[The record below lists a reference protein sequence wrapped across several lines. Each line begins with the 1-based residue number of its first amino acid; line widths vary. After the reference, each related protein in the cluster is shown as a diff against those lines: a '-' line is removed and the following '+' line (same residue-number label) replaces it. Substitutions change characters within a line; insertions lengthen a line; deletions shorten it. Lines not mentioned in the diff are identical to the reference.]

1 MNALHKAFDR
11 NFESGR
17 EIGAAVCVY
26 GADGPLASLHG
37 GYLDATRTQPWRDDT
52 LVLIWSATKGLAAA
66 CTLRAI
72 EQAGLDLE
80 TKVGDFWPEFAQNG
94 KSLLTLGH
102 VLSHRAGLC
111 LLEDASARVLDRES
125 VVAGIEKQAPVS
137 GIAEG
142 PAYGPRVFG
151 FVLDEIVRR
160 LSGISL
166 GDYWLRYFAEPLD
179 LELWIGLPE
188 EFHIRVATMCA
199 PRSANGDG
207 AFLKA
212 FADPASLTRR
222 AFTCLPG
229 LPSPSSMN
237 APVVRST
244 SLPSMGGIGSAEAL
258 AKFYAMLAQG
268 GRWKG
273 KEYLGPQA
281 SQWMRQRL
289 SQGFDA
295 VLQMETCY
303 AAGFMMDP
311 LDSSGQKIRSLLG
324 PSCSAFGHAGA
335 GGSLGFADPERG
347 IGFAYVMNQMEPGV
361 LPNDR
366 CLSLVEAFYDDLKKS
381 QPL

>member
-1 MNALHKAFDR
+1 MNALRQAFDR
-11 NFESGR
+11 NFQSGR

-26 GADGPLASLHG
+26 GADGPIATLHG
-37 GYLDATRTQPWRDDT
+37 GYLDSSRTQPWCNDT
-52 LVLIWSATKGLAAA
+52 LVLIWSATKGLAVA
-66 CTLRAI
+66 CALRAI
-72 EQAGLDLE
+72 EQAGLHLE
-80 TKVGDFWPEFAQNG
+80 TRVGDFWPEFTQNG
-94 KSLLTLGH
+94 KSALTLGH

-111 LLEDASARVLDRES
+111 LVEDASARLLDRQS
-125 VVAGIEKQAPVS
+125 VVAGIEKQAPVR
-137 GIAEG
+137 GIDEG
-142 PAYGPRVFG
+142 PAYGPRIFG
-151 FVLDEIVRR
+151 FILDEMVRR

-166 GDYWLRYFAEPLD
+166 GDYWRRHFAEPLG
-179 LELWIGLPE
+179 LELWVGLPE
-188 EFHIRVATMCA
+188 EFHCRVATMSA
-199 PRSANGDG
+199 PRSTNGDG

-212 FADPASLTRR
+212 FADPTSLTRR

-237 APVVRST
+237 TPSVRSA

-268 GRWKG
+268 GRWNG
-273 KEYLGPQA
+273 QEFLGPQA

-289 SQGFDA
+289 TQGPDG
-295 VLQMETCY
+295 VLQMETCF

-324 PSCSAFGHAGA
+324 PSRLAFGHAGA

-366 CLSLVEAFYDDLKKS
+366 CLSLVAAVYDDLNI
-381 QPL
+381 LRI

>member
-1 MNALHKAFDR
+1 MNALRRAFDL
-11 NFESGR
+11 NFQSGR

-26 GADGPLASLHG
+26 AADGPVATLHG
-37 GYLDATRTQPWRDDT
+37 GYMDATRTQPWSDDT

-66 CTLRAI
+66 CALRAI
-72 EQAGLDLE
+72 EQAALNLE
-80 TKVGDFWPEFAQNG
+80 TRVGDFWPEFMQNG
-94 KSLLTLGH
+94 KSALTLGH

-111 LLEDASARVLDRES
+111 LVEDTSARLLDHES
-125 VVAGIEKQAPVS
+125 VVAGIEKQAPVL
-137 GIAEG
+137 GIEEG

-151 FVLDEIVRR
+151 FILDEIVRR

-166 GDYWLRYFAEPLD
+166 GDYWRRYFAEPLD
-179 LELWIGLPE
+179 LELWIGLPGP
-188 EFHIRVATMCA
+188 FHSRVATMCA
-199 PRSANGDG
+199 PRSTNGDG

-212 FADPASLTRR
+212 FADPSSLTRR

-237 APVVRST
+237 APAVRSA
-244 SLPSMGGIGSAEAL
+244 SLPSLGGIGSARAL

-268 GRWKG
+268 GRWNG
-273 KEYLGPQA
+273 REYLGAKA
-281 SQWMRQRL
+281 SRWMRHRL
-289 SQGFDA
+289 TQGFDA
-295 VLQMETCY
+295 VLQMETCF

-324 PSCSAFGHAGA
+324 PSRMAFGHAGA
-335 GGSLGFADPERG
+335 GGSLGFADSERG

-366 CLSLVEAFYDDLKKS
+366 CLALVEAVYDELQS
-381 QPL
+381 TRI